1 MRGKS
6 LYCMVFVWSD
16 STAKRLMGKGFL
28 PALILPRL
36 PWTVRLWFT
45 FSRPLPW
52 SARGHEVR
60 KRSQRDKCRPVSLTL
75 SCLALCKP
83 LPPLS
88 FFLKVSLYTM
98 SNLPP
103 ISSSLPPDRSWHA
116 GAVWRGQGGEWGALA
131 LPHHPLY
138 PPPRLEKK
146 ALLGIQSTHS
156 TLDLSQFNWLHNPLF
171 FLL

>member
-1 MRGKS
+1 
-6 LYCMVFVWSD
+6 MVFVWSD
-16 STAKRLMGKGFL
+16 STAKRLMGKGL
-28 PALILPRL
+28 LLALILPRL
-36 PWTVRLWFT
+36 TRTVRLWFT

-52 SARGHEVR
+52 SARGHKVR

-88 FFLKVSLYTM
+88 SFLKSLSM

-103 ISSSLPPDRSWHA
+103 SPSPLPPDRSWHA

-138 PPPRLEKK
+138 PPPRPEKK

-156 TLDLSQFNWLHNPLF
+156 TLDLQLTP
-171 FLL
+171 